1 MKVFIYQQ
9 LRHVCTG
16 EPTSD

>member
-1 MKVFIYQQ
+1 MKVFVYQQ

-16 EPTSD
+16 ETY